1 MRRGRCARRAMLGAV
16 AAGALLG
23 AARGYEIDL
32 IAGETGRGD
41 DEYKVVTTAGLE
53 IVIGP
58 KDGNEYDIASAVP
71 SPNNNNL
78 AVGIAVVG
86 GKNDDALAIIP
97 SNCPGGI
104 TLDASTGNIACY
116 GVARGPE
123 DESVEVTAGVIA
135 VTGGVNVFADS
146 SDDTGSGA
154 FDWTNGCAGDID
166 VKITGEIVCFDVTDN
181 VFVTNT
187 DPGANRIFTVSGKDS
202 EGEDVDV
209 DVDADCPG
217 GITIPTTG
225 PVVCYDVAR
234 GNALVTNTAVGDDS
248 GSIVVTEQ
256 TSQEKTTIAGGTIDT
271 SATITVTGCD
281 ALASEGT
288 NYKIELDTGD
298 GAFTETVTVSDVNGV
313 PASRTTTVTAP
324 DANDDEKIEDI
335 TVTVTEETANPNTPY
350 FPGTDTTVTQTQTV
364 TVRDD
369 IGDIT
374 SKTETVVD
382 TTELTESGTTTVTE
396 YNIDYSTDEAG
407 ILGFIKEIKTEEDE
421 SVTTTFFLTGDDSL
435 PNPNDE

>member
-32 IAGETGRGD
+32 IAGDSGRDD

-86 GKNDDALAIIP
+86 GNNDDALAIIP

-146 SDDTGSGA
+146 SSGA
-154 FDWTNGCAGDID
+154 FEWTNGCAGDID
-166 VKITGEIVCFDVTDN
+166 VKITGEIVCSD
-181 VFVTNT
+181 
-187 DPGANRIFTVSGKDS
+187 
-202 EGEDVDV
+202 
-209 DVDADCPG
+209 G
-217 GITIPTTG
+217 GG
-225 PVVCYDVAR
+225 
-234 GNALVTNTAVGDDS
+234 
-248 GSIVVTEQ
+248 
-256 TSQEKTTIAGGTIDT
+256 
-271 SATITVTGCD
+271 
-281 ALASEGT
+281 
-288 NYKIELDTGD
+288 
-298 GAFTETVTVSDVNGV
+298 
-313 PASRTTTVTAP
+313 
-324 DANDDEKIEDI
+324 
-335 TVTVTEETANPNTPY
+335 
-350 FPGTDTTVTQTQTV
+350 
-364 TVRDD
+364 
-369 IGDIT
+369 
-374 SKTETVVD
+374 
-382 TTELTESGTTTVTE
+382 
-396 YNIDYSTDEAG
+396 
-407 ILGFIKEIKTEEDE
+407 
-421 SVTTTFFLTGDDSL
+421 
-435 PNPNDE
+435 